1 MSNAKKSP
9 DTAHAPSSR
18 SSSTIGA
25 ASSNGAATTRSG
37 SPSLCFT
44 PSSSGTAKRSGGSTV
59 DGEDDAGPGIAD
71 ALLERVSDEHYAAR
85 VAAIAARIA
94 SAPDQPALHLLFREG
109 VAALGA
115 ERAAFVSFIRDD
127 ATTSACR
134 FMIDCDPAWGRM
146 YLEGGHFANDPWL
159 AYAAHNS
166 EPIVASSLSVAD
178 AEQLKVVNLARR
190 AGFVS
195 AVLVPAHSGAGHARI
210 SSLCLGSSIPG
221 YFESAGLPTLR
232 VSARMLAMELHDWWL
247 TRLRRNLVVKAR
259 LSSDDMVLLQHQA
272 RGHCSKRIAT
282 ELRVTKSSIDSRFQR
297 MNAKLGVPNRRMAVQ
312 LAIECGLILK

>member
-1 MSNAKKSP
+1 
-9 DTAHAPSSR
+9 
-18 SSSTIGA
+18 
-25 ASSNGAATTRSG
+25 
-37 SPSLCFT
+37 
-44 PSSSGTAKRSGGSTV
+44 
-59 DGEDDAGPGIAD
+59 
-71 ALLERVSDEHYAAR
+71 
-85 VAAIAARIA
+85 
-94 SAPDQPALHLLFREG
+94 LHQLFRAG

-115 ERAAFVSFIRDD
+115 ERATFVSFIRDD
-127 ATTSACR
+127 ATASACR
-134 FMIDCDPAWGRM
+134 FMIDCDPAWGRV
-146 YLEGGHFANDPWL
+146 YLEAGHFAHDPWL

-166 EPIVASSLSVAD
+166 EPVVANSLKVVD
-178 AEQLKVVNLARR
+178 AEQLKVIDLARR

-259 LSSDDMVLLQHQA
+259 LSPGDVMLLQRHAQ
-272 RGHCSKRIAT
+272 GHCSKKIAA
-282 ELRVTKSSIDSRFQR
+282 ELRVSKSSIDSRFQR
-297 MNAKLGVPNRRMAVQ
+297 MNAKLGVPHRRMAVK